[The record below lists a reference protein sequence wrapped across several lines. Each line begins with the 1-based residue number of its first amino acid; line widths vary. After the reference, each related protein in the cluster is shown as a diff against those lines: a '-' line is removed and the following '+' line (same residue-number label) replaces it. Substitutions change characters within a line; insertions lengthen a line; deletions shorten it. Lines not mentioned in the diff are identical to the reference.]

1 MLSGD
6 IVAMNTIKR
15 LPNHKTNT
23 NNFVMICHQRS
34 SSRLQKFIEKPKSV
48 NYFLEFSI

>member
-1 MLSGD
+1 MVEDMLSGD

-34 SSRLQKFIEKPKSV
+34 SSRLQKVYKK
-48 NYFLEFSI
+48 NRNL